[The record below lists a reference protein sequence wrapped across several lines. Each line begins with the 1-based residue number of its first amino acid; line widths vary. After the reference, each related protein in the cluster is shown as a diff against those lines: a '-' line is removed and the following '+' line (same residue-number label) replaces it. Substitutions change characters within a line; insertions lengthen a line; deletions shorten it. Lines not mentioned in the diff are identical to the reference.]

1 MFRKISAS
9 EVSRVVPGGGGGE
22 GGEGTTL
29 VNVNIKATEENDP
42 VHLTSRKP
50 IDVVRY
56 HPGLISPPGG
66 GGGGN
71 SLTWPRQVCLA
82 EQGLV

>member
-22 GGEGTTL
+22 GTNL

-42 VHLTSRKP
+42 VHLTSRKLAWFL
-50 IDVVRY
+50 
-56 HPGLISPPGG
+56 HGG
-66 GGGGN
+66 GTPLLGLDRYV
-71 SLTWPRQVCLA
+71 SLNRVWFRIWNLTT
-82 EQGLV
+82 

>member
-9 EVSRVVPGGGGGE
+9 EVSRVVPGGGGGG
-22 GGEGTTL
+22 GGEGTNL

-42 VHLTSRKP
+42 VHLTSRKLAWFL
-50 IDVVRY
+50 
-56 HPGLISPPGG
+56 H
-66 GGGGN
+66 GGGN